1 MDGWMD
7 GWMDGCMCVCVSV
20 CVCLC
25 MYVCM
30 YLSIYLCM
38 YLCIYVSMYL
48 CIYVSMYLCIYVS
61 MYLCIYVSM
70 YLCIYVSMYL
80 YTYVHERHCRGVS
93 FFRVSGPSRC
103 RGRTTHLST
112 SRCTPNHIWSQ
123 CWCSKPPGPGSTW
136 VTAQYFCNG
145 AALLTEKSSV
155 QQCFSSDSLD
165 VQLRNPVFIRA
176 MVQTCYMIYMDIIC
190 HGIWGLWSSNRIFHF
205 HFHIAQKVSTL
216 LPCIV
221 PPCERN

>member
-1 MDGWMD
+1 
-7 GWMDGCMCVCVSV
+7 
-20 CVCLC
+20 
-25 MYVCM
+25 
-30 YLSIYLCM
+30 
-38 YLCIYVSMYL
+38 
-48 CIYVSMYLCIYVS
+48 
-61 MYLCIYVSM
+61 M

-136 VTAQYFCNG
+136 VTVQYFCNG

-155 QQCFSSDSLD
+155 QQRFIGCSTEKSSVHTCHGPNMLYDLYGHYM
-165 VQLRNPVFIRA
+165 PWYMGA
-176 MVQTCYMIYMDIIC
+176 MVIQSESEKRNSN
-190 HGIWGLWSSNRIFHF
+190 GLMTMTIHPNKTSCQPTKPTSFWRRF
-205 HFHIAQKVSTL
+205 
-216 LPCIV
+216 
-221 PPCERN
+221 